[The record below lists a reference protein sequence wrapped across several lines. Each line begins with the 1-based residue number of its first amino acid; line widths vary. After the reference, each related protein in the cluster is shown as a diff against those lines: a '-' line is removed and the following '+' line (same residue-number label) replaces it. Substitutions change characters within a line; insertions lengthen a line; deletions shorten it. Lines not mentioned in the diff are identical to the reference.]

1 MEEEYSP
8 FNWAFYYQE
17 EGIEELKHSLLY
29 TTLELENTLTSA
41 HEELAKKGD
50 GIMRL
55 KSLLTKTIKE
65 KEEAQSKCQSLIF
78 EKFLLQQKLQ
88 KKPSFTI
95 NTETTCTS
103 LQVDEPTTKGD
114 SATGFSSS
122 GCDENFTASP
132 PPSRPPPPQA
142 PPLDVAEQFV
152 MNKTLPEKGKFLQA
166 VMDAGPLLQTL
177 FVAGP
182 LPQWQHPPPPL
193 NSVEIPPVTIQ
204 SPRNQLLLGQ
214 ESCFSTSGCF
224 SKKRGSLV
232 HYEEFELSPNGKNQ
246 KVVHI

>member
-1 MEEEYSP
+1 M
-8 FNWAFYYQE
+8 
-17 EGIEELKHSLLY
+17 Y
-29 TTLELENTLTSA
+29 TTLELENTLVSA

-50 GIMRL
+50 EIMQL
-55 KSLLTKTIKE
+55 KSLLTKAIKE

-95 NTETTCTS
+95 NTETTCTTYTS
-103 LQVDEPTTKGD
+103 LQVDEPVTKGD
-114 SATGFSSS
+114 STTGFSSS

-132 PPSRPPPPQA
+132 PPPQA
-142 PPLDVAEQFV
+142 PPLDVAEQLV

-177 FVAGP
+177 LVAGP
-182 LPQWQHPPPPL
+182 LPQWQHPPPQL

-204 SPRNQLLLGQ
+204 SPRNLLLGQ

-232 HYEEFELSPNGKNQ
+232 HYEDFELSPNGKNQ
-246 KVVHI
+246 KVVHL